1 MAWWPHTQQVSVKKG
16 SPITGKQV
24 FIVKEFYTFTKQY
37 NSTGTRHVAKSYS
50 FQLFSLNVALLQIH
64 VTSSRNSMST
74 LRQQVS
80 NCPYA
85 AIYGLKQRWRSSGRK
100 ITFQEFKFIFWGCCM
115 FLDSA
120 RSVHLVSI
128 LVGNSHIFFLDQHL
142 LYGILHRHSLGFVMP
157 FFPRRQTPLY
167 NLSLNI
173 TNVHFIVK
181 FC

>member
-16 SPITGKQV
+16 SAHHNQWKTGFYSKGVLYFHKAIQYYWNQARGKII
-24 FIVKEFYTFTKQY
+24 FISACFPKCSPSS
-37 NSTGTRHVAKSYS
+37 NPCST
-50 FQLFSLNVALLQIH
+50 
-64 VTSSRNSMST
+64 ST

-115 FLDSA
+115 SLDSA
-120 RSVHLVSI
+120 RRGHLVPI
-128 LVGNSHIFFLDQHL
+128 LVGNNHIFFLDQHL
-142 LYGILHRHSLGFVMP
+142 LYGILHRHSEGFVMP
-157 FFPRRQTPLY
+157 FLPRRQTPLY

-173 TNVHFIVK
+173 TNVHFIVT
-181 FC
+181 FCYV